1 MAGTFL
7 QAEQYEAERPHL
19 RAVAY
24 RMLGSLT
31 EADDALQESWLRA
44 STADISEVRNL
55 GGWLTT
61 VVSRVCL
68 NLLRARRTRRE
79 EDIDEAPVPDV
90 SEAGPGVGD
99 PAAEAEM
106 ADEVG
111 VALLVVLETL
121 GPAERLAFVLHDLF
135 AVSFDD
141 IAVML
146 EKTPAAA
153 RQLASRARRRVR
165 GAEPATGTRHR
176 ALERRAVDAFLAAT
190 RAGDF
195 EALVGLL
202 HPEVVLTAD
211 PAVIPTPQPVVV
223 LGAHTVAEGAMA
235 ATGRA
240 ASTGVALLDGA
251 LGLVMAEGRG
261 LRLVLRFAVQ
271 ETTGLITEIEVI
283 AEREA
288 LAAIE
293 LTVA

>member
-1 MAGTFL
+1 MAEKFL
-7 QAEQYEAERPHL
+7 QPERYEAERPHL

-31 EADDALQESWLRA
+31 EVDDALQEAWLRA
-44 STADISEVRNL
+44 SATDIADVRNI

-61 VVSRVCL
+61 IVSRVCL
-68 NLLRARRTRRE
+68 NLLRARQTRRE
-79 EDIDEAPVPDV
+79 EGLDGA
-90 SEAGPGVGD
+90 SETQAGPGAID

-111 VALLVVLETL
+111 VALLVVMEAL

-165 GAEPATGTRHR
+165 GTQPPTGP
-176 ALERRAVDAFLAAT
+176 ERQGRKREVVDAFLAAT

-202 HPEVVLTAD
+202 HPDVVLTAD
-211 PAVIPTPQPVVV
+211 PAVIPTPEPVVV
-223 LGAHTVAEGAMA
+223 LGAHTVAKGAMG

-240 ASTGVALLDGA
+240 ATTGVALLDGEF
-251 LGLVMAEGRG
+251 GLVMAEGRG
-261 LRLVLRFAVQ
+261 LRLVLRFTVQ
-271 ETTGLITEIEVI
+271 EESGLITEVEVV
-283 AEREA
+283 AQREA
-288 LAAIE
+288 LAGIDVTAP
-293 LTVA
+293 

>member
-1 MAGTFL
+1 MAEKFL
-7 QAEQYEAERPHL
+7 QAERYETERPHL

-31 EADDALQESWLRA
+31 EADDALQEAWLRV
-44 STADISEVRNL
+44 STTDIVDVRNI

-61 VVSRVCL
+61 IVSRVCL
-68 NLLRARRTRRE
+68 NLLRARQARRE
-79 EDIDEAPVPDV
+79 EGIDAAPLAQ
-90 SEAGPGVGD
+90 AGPGAID

-106 ADEVG
+106 ADEAG
-111 VALLVVLETL
+111 VALLVVMEVL

-165 GAEPATGTRHR
+165 GAELPTEP
-176 ALERRAVDAFLAAT
+176 ERQSRKRQAVDAFLAAT

-202 HPEVVLTAD
+202 HPDVVLTAD

-223 LGAHTVAEGAMA
+223 LGAHTVAKGAMA
-235 ATGRA
+235 AIGRA
-240 ASTGVALLDGA
+240 ATTGVALLDGEF
-251 LGLVMAEGRG
+251 GLVMAEGRR
-261 LRLVLRFAVQ
+261 LRLVLWFAVNG
-271 ETTGLITEIEVI
+271 ESGLITEVKVI
-283 AEREA
+283 ADREA
-288 LAAIE
+288 LAGIAV
-293 LTVA
+293 TAP

>member
-1 MAGTFL
+1 MAEECL
-7 QAEQYEAERPHL
+7 QAERYEMERPHL

-31 EADDALQESWLRA
+31 EADDALQEAWLRA
-44 STADISEVRNL
+44 STTDIADVRNI

-61 VVSRVCL
+61 IVSRVCL
-68 NLLRARRTRRE
+68 NLLRARQARRE
-79 EDIDEAPVPDV
+79 ESVDGAPVAQ
-90 SEAGPGVGD
+90 AGPEAID

-111 VALLVVLETL
+111 VALLVVMEAL

-165 GAEPATGTRHR
+165 GAQPPAGPKPQGRKR
-176 ALERRAVDAFLAAT
+176 QAVDAFLAAT

-202 HPEVVLTAD
+202 HPDVVLTAD
-211 PAVIPTPQPVVV
+211 PAVIPTPEPVVV
-223 LGAHTVAEGAMA
+223 LGAHTVAKGAMA
-235 ATGRA
+235 AIGRA
-240 ASTGVALLDGA
+240 ATTGVALLDGEF
-251 LGLVMAEGRG
+251 GLVMADGRG
-261 LRLVLRFAVQ
+261 LRLVLRFTVKG
-271 ETTGLITEIEVI
+271 ESGLITEVEVI
-283 AEREA
+283 ADRDA
-288 LAAIE
+288 LAGIDVTAP
-293 LTVA
+293 

>member
-1 MAGTFL
+1 MAEKLL
-7 QAEQYEAERPHL
+7 QPERYEAERPHL

-31 EADDALQESWLRA
+31 EVDDALQEAWLRA
-44 STADISEVRNL
+44 STTDIADVRNL

-61 VVSRVCL
+61 IVSRVCL
-68 NLLRARRTRRE
+68 NLLRARQARRE
-79 EDIDEAPVPDV
+79 EGIDGALETQ
-90 SEAGPGVGD
+90 AGPGAID

-111 VALLVVLETL
+111 VALLVVMEAL

-165 GAEPATGTRHR
+165 GTQPSTGP
-176 ALERRAVDAFLAAT
+176 ERQSRKREAVDAFLAAT

-202 HPEVVLTAD
+202 HPDVVLTAD
-211 PAVIPTPQPVVV
+211 PAVIPTPEPVVV
-223 LGAHTVAEGAMA
+223 LGVHTVAKGAMA

-240 ASTGVALLDGA
+240 ALTGVALLDGEF
-251 LGLVMAEGRG
+251 GLVMAEGRG

-271 ETTGLITEIEVI
+271 GGSGLITEVEVV
-283 AEREA
+283 AGREA
-288 LAAIE
+288 LAGIDV
-293 LTVA
+293 TVP

>member
-1 MAGTFL
+1 MAEKFL
-7 QAEQYEAERPHL
+7 QAERYETERPHL

-31 EADDALQESWLRA
+31 EADDALQEAWLRA
-44 STADISEVRNL
+44 STTDIADVRNI

-61 VVSRVCL
+61 IVSRVCL
-68 NLLRARRTRRE
+68 NLLRARQARRE
-79 EDIDEAPVPDV
+79 EGIDGAPVAQ
-90 SEAGPGVGD
+90 AGPSAID

-111 VALLVVLETL
+111 VALLVVMEAL

-165 GAEPATGTRHR
+165 GAQPPTGSEPQGRKR
-176 ALERRAVDAFLAAT
+176 QAVDAFLAAT

-195 EALVGLL
+195 EALVALL
-202 HPEVVLTAD
+202 HPDVVLTAD
-211 PAVIPTPQPVVV
+211 PAVIPTPEPVVV
-223 LGAHTVAEGAMA
+223 LGAHIVAKGAMA
-235 ATGRA
+235 AIERA
-240 ASTGVALLDGA
+240 ATTGVALLDGEF
-251 LGLVMAEGRG
+251 GLVMAEGRG
-261 LRLVLRFAVQ
+261 LRLVLRFAVKRGS
-271 ETTGLITEIEVI
+271 GLITEVEVI
-283 AEREA
+283 ADRDA
-288 LAAIE
+288 LAGIDVTAP
-293 LTVA
+293 

>member
-1 MAGTFL
+1 MAEKFL
-7 QAEQYEAERPHL
+7 QAERYETERPHL

-31 EADDALQESWLRA
+31 EADDALQEAWLRA
-44 STADISEVRNL
+44 STTDIADVRNI

-61 VVSRVCL
+61 IVSRVCL
-68 NLLRARRTRRE
+68 NLLRARQARRE
-79 EDIDEAPVPDV
+79 EDIDGAPVAQ
-90 SEAGPGVGD
+90 AGPQAID
-99 PAAEAEM
+99 PAAEVEM

-111 VALLVVLETL
+111 VALLVVMEAL

-165 GAEPATGTRHR
+165 GAQPPTGP
-176 ALERRAVDAFLAAT
+176 ERQARKRQAVDAFLAAT

-202 HPEVVLTAD
+202 HPDVVLTAD
-211 PAVIPTPQPVVV
+211 PAVIPTPEPVVV
-223 LGAHTVAEGAMA
+223 LGAHTVAKGAMA
-235 ATGRA
+235 AIGRA
-240 ASTGVALLDGA
+240 ATTGVALLDGEF
-251 LGLVMAEGRG
+251 GLVMADGRG
-261 LRLVLRFAVQ
+261 LRLVLRFAVKG
-271 ETTGLITEIEVI
+271 ESSLITEVEVI
-283 AEREA
+283 ADRDA
-288 LAAIE
+288 LAGIAV
-293 LTVA
+293 TAP